1 MTLTRC
7 FSVAA
12 LSLLLVGASRVQAD
26 SETKPTKETASFSL
40 LRSPAPETARSQAR
54 DWLKGAGKTDPASLK
69 SFEQI
74 WSGSRPMLDK
84 VSATLALG
92 DPAAAKLLKEARDP
106 ETAAPTSVPNLVKDQ
121 KLPVFFRANL
131 GLAYAKALTNR
142 KVYDEA
148 LEAFKSI
155 KGEDVVDPSSYF
167 FHRAVAEHALMMQQ

>member
-1 MTLTRC
+1 M
-7 FSVAA
+7 
-12 LSLLLVGASRVQAD
+12 
-26 SETKPTKETASFSL
+26 
-40 LRSPAPETARSQAR
+40 
-54 DWLKGAGKTDPASLK
+54 
-69 SFEQI
+69 
-74 WSGSRPMLDK
+74 
-84 VSATLALG
+84 SATLALG

-155 KGEDVVDPSSYF
+155 KGEDVVDPLVLFLPSRR
-167 FHRAVAEHALMMQQ
+167 HRARLDDAQ